1 MKCADSSSS
10 GVKLIRWISSDKGGH
25 KTRKL
30 TASSSNL
37 SHLWT
42 AISNHVAACTI
53 ADKVNS
59 TGNSDNSLLCAANFF
74 TNRIASSKVSSVTF
88 ISNISVNTFLLY
100 HFHWQVS

>member
-1 MKCADSSSS
+1 MAVADLTCKTHCADSSSS

-53 ADKVNS
+53 ADKINS
-59 TGNSDNSLLCAANFF
+59 TGNSDNCFALRSEFF
-74 TNRIASSKVSSVTF
+74 NK
-88 ISNISVNTFLLY
+88 
-100 HFHWQVS
+100 